1 MTYETVK
8 SAAQL
13 PSCLQASDSSLPQA
27 HLHLN
32 ESTLVKTTY

>member
-8 SAAQL
+8 ISGTM